1 MSTQLTSS
9 FYRTAGI
16 SYLRYLNLSTT
27 YARKAVKA
35 SVRPTYGAREQ
46 LFYGYTKF
54 ENGVAHKKKVIDEPK
69 LE

>member
-27 YARKAVKA
+27 YARRAVKPA
-35 SVRPTYGAREQ
+35 VRATYGAREQ
-46 LFYGYTKF
+46 IHYNFAKF
-54 ENGVAHKKKVIDEPK
+54 EDGANVDKKLHTEPK